1 MLQQLVVLSMAR
13 GGRRTGRQDTLSC
26 GKRREGGREGGK
38 EGGRV
43 CEGV

>member
-26 GKRREGGREGGK
+26 GERREGREGGREG
-38 EGGRV
+38 RR
-43 CEGV
+43 EGV